1 MRAAGYFR
9 VSDEDQVDGYSLDA
23 QRRDFFE
30 FCTQKNWLVVETYS
44 DEGKSAWVE
53 SIEKR
58 PALRKALEDAKARKF
73 DVLVAHTLDRYS
85 RNLLVTLES
94 FRILSENKVS
104 FVCVKQDIDY
114 STPEG
119 RLFMI
124 MLGGF
129 AQYFS
134 DSLSSHTKKGM
145 KERAQQGLFNGEP
158 PWPYERCTAECIGL
172 DETHTGCHIDPVKG
186 PKTVELFER
195 YDTGTQSQSSL
206 AEWLNEQG
214 FRTKGRR
221 KTDSLGREIG
231 SVRRKFTGS
240 SVRDILKNPF
250 FMGLVRYKG
259 DLFQGK
265 HQPVVDK
272 DLFERVQQQS
282 QKNRSRRSSGVNQK
296 TENAHLLTGLIR
308 CYECG
313 TPFWSQTQGRDS
325 GTYYKSPPKGFDTG
339 CDYRGKAFIGRPV
352 DEQTGQIFGDFTL
365 REDWIDWVISNY
377 VLEASVSEAVKK
389 RQAIQD
395 RLERARHLYV
405 EGDYTWAEYTR
416 IKNETEGLL
425 ATAYIPEFD
434 DAVEAGKVLGDF
446 RNLWQCA
453 SVAQR
458 NRLLRTML
466 HAVYVDPERKQ
477 VIGLAPKEAFF
488 APILAMA
495 ERDDVAVVATE
506 VSV

>member
-30 FCTQKNWLVVETYS
+30 FCRQKNWQVVETYS
-44 DEGKSAWVE
+44 EEGRSAWVE
-53 SIEKR
+53 SIDKR
-58 PALRKALEDAKARKF
+58 PVFRRMLEDARARAF
-73 DVLVAHTLDRYS
+73 DVLVSHTLDRFS

-94 FRILSENKVS
+94 FRTLSESRVS
-104 FVCVKQDIDY
+104 FVCVKQDVDY

-119 RLFMI
+119 KLFMI

-134 DSLSSHTKKGM
+134 DNLSDHTQKGM

-158 PWPYERCTAECIGL
+158 PWPYERCTPECFGI
-172 DETHTGCHIDPVKG
+172 DEMHTGCHVDPEKG
-186 PKTVELFER
+186 RILVELFER
-195 YDTGTQSQSSL
+195 YATGIQSQSSL
-206 AEWLNEQG
+206 SEWLNELG

-221 KTDSLGREIG
+221 RTDSLGRKTQDT
-231 SVRRKFTGS
+231 SRKFTGS
-240 SVRDILKNPF
+240 SVRDLLKNAF
-250 FMGLVRYKG
+250 FIGKVQYKG
-259 DLFQGK
+259 ELFTGK
-265 HQPVVDK
+265 HQPLVDQE
-272 DLFERVQQQS
+272 LFERVQK
-282 QKNRSRRSSGVNQK
+282 QKQENRSRRSSGANQK
-296 TENAHLLTGLIR
+296 AEIAHLLLALIR

-313 TPFWSQTQGRDS
+313 TPLWSQTQGRDGS
-325 GTYYKSPPKGFDTG
+325 TYYKSPRKGFDTG
-339 CDYRGKAFIGRPV
+339 CDYSGHAFVGRPV
-352 DEQTGQIFGDFTL
+352 DEQIEQIFGEFTL
-365 REDWIDWVISNY
+365 RENWIDWIIDNY
-377 VLEASVSEAVKK
+377 VLNASVTEAVK
-389 RQAIQD
+389 RREAIQG

-405 EGDYTWAEYTR
+405 EGDITWTEYTK
-416 IKNETEGLL
+416 IKNETDGLM
-425 ATAYIPEFD
+425 ASTYIPEYD
-434 DAVEAGKVLGDF
+434 DVLEAGKLLSDF
-446 RNLWQCA
+446 RELWQCA

-488 APILAMA
+488 APILAMT
-495 ERDDVAVVATE
+495 ERDDVVVVATE